1 MAGDRCRSAE
11 GKMAAKGFRP
21 AERNQM
27 NENRR
32 ILKACPIS
40 CFADEISPSV
50 DRQTAFMEELGIGWM
65 EFRSGDGKGVADY
78 TEAEAEA
85 LMSRLEAKKI
95 RISAVG
101 SPIGKIGI
109 LDDFEPHFAR
119 LSHVAELAKIWNTPY
134 IRAFSF
140 FIPEGEKPE
149 KFRDEVFR
157 RMDRMVELAAKKG
170 LILLH
175 ENEKEIYGDVASRCL
190 ELMEAF
196 GGENLKATFD
206 FANFVQCGQDTLE
219 AWDMLKEYVAY
230 VHVKDALF
238 DGGRVVPVGQGD
250 GNVKEILTR
259 LDQEGFQGFL
269 SLEPHL
275 ADFAGLS
282 GLEKNAAK
290 RGRTDTEAAF
300 ITAYEALQALLRG

>member
-1 MAGDRCRSAE
+1 MSDDRI
-11 GKMAAKGFRP
+11 
-21 AERNQM
+21 
-27 NENRR
+27 
-32 ILKACPIS
+32 ILKKCPIS
-40 CFADEISPSV
+40 CFADEIDSSV
-50 DRQTAFMEELGIGWM
+50 EKQMALMEELGIGWM

-85 LMSRLEAKKI
+85 LMRRLKGKKI
-95 RISAVG
+95 GVSAVG
-101 SPIGKIGI
+101 SPIGKISI
-109 LDDFEPHFAR
+109 MDDFEPHLESLA
-119 LSHVAELAKIWNTPY
+119 HIAELAKIWNTPY
-134 IRAFSF
+134 IRCFSF

-157 RMDRMVELAAKKG
+157 RMDRMVELAARKN
-170 LILLH
+170 LVLLH
-175 ENEKEIYGDVASRCL
+175 KNEKEIYGDLAPRCL
-190 ELMEAF
+190 ELMEEF

-219 AWDMLKEYVAY
+219 AWDMLKSHIAY

-250 GNVKEILTR
+250 GNVKEVLTR

-300 ITAYEALQALLRG
+300 ITAYEALQELLCR

>member
-1 MAGDRCRSAE
+1 MSDDRI
-11 GKMAAKGFRP
+11 
-21 AERNQM
+21 
-27 NENRR
+27 
-32 ILKACPIS
+32 ILKKCPIS
-40 CFADEISPSV
+40 CFADEIDSSV
-50 DRQTAFMEELGIGWM
+50 EKQMALMEELGIGWV

-85 LMSRLEAKKI
+85 LMRRLEGKKI
-95 RISAVG
+95 GVSAVG
-101 SPIGKIGI
+101 SPIGKISI
-109 LDDFEPHFAR
+109 TDDFEPHLGSLA
-119 LSHVAELAKIWNTPY
+119 HIAELAKIWNTPY
-134 IRAFSF
+134 IRCFSF

-157 RMDRMVELAAKKG
+157 RMDRMVELAARKN
-170 LILLH
+170 LVLLH
-175 ENEKEIYGDVASRCL
+175 ENEKEIYGDLAPRCL
-190 ELMEAF
+190 ELMEEF

-219 AWDMLKEYVAY
+219 AWDMLKSHIAY

-300 ITAYEALQALLRG
+300 ITAYEALQELLCR

>member
-1 MAGDRCRSAE
+1 MRDDRI
-11 GKMAAKGFRP
+11 
-21 AERNQM
+21 
-27 NENRR
+27 
-32 ILKACPIS
+32 ILKKCPIS
-40 CFADEISPSV
+40 CFADEIDSSV
-50 DRQTAFMEELGIGWM
+50 EKQMALMEELGIGWV

-85 LMSRLEAKKI
+85 LMRRLEGKKI
-95 RISAVG
+95 GVSAVG
-101 SPIGKIGI
+101 SPIGKISI
-109 LDDFEPHFAR
+109 TDDFEPHLESLA
-119 LSHVAELAKIWNTPY
+119 HIAELAKIWNTPY
-134 IRAFSF
+134 IRCFSF

-157 RMDRMVELAAKKG
+157 RMDRMVELAARKN
-170 LILLH
+170 LVLLH
-175 ENEKEIYGDVASRCL
+175 ENEKEIYGDLAPRCL
-190 ELMEAF
+190 ELMEEF

-219 AWDMLKEYVAY
+219 AWDMLKSHIAY

-250 GNVKEILTR
+250 GNVKEILIR

-300 ITAYEALQALLRG
+300 ITAYEALQELLCR

>member
-1 MAGDRCRSAE
+1 MSDDRI
-11 GKMAAKGFRP
+11 
-21 AERNQM
+21 
-27 NENRR
+27 
-32 ILKACPIS
+32 ILKKCPIS
-40 CFADEISPSV
+40 CFADEIDSSV
-50 DRQTAFMEELGIGWM
+50 EKQMALMEELGIGWV

-85 LMSRLEAKKI
+85 LMRRLEGKKI
-95 RISAVG
+95 GVSAVG
-101 SPIGKIGI
+101 SPIGKISI
-109 LDDFEPHFAR
+109 TDDFEPHLESLA
-119 LSHVAELAKIWNTPY
+119 HIAELAKIWNTPY
-134 IRAFSF
+134 IRCFSF

-157 RMDRMVELAAKKG
+157 RMDRMVELAARKN
-170 LILLH
+170 LVLLH
-175 ENEKEIYGDVASRCL
+175 ENEKEIYGDLAPRCL
-190 ELMEAF
+190 ELMEEF

>member
-1 MAGDRCRSAE
+1 MSDDRI
-11 GKMAAKGFRP
+11 
-21 AERNQM
+21 
-27 NENRR
+27 
-32 ILKACPIS
+32 ILKKCPIS
-40 CFADEISPSV
+40 CFADEIDSSV
-50 DRQTAFMEELGIGWM
+50 EKQMALMEELGIGWV

-85 LMSRLEAKKI
+85 LMRRLEGKKI
-95 RISAVG
+95 GVSAVG
-101 SPIGKIGI
+101 SPIGKISI
-109 LDDFEPHFAR
+109 TDDFEPHLESLA
-119 LSHVAELAKIWNTPY
+119 HIAELAKIWNTPY
-134 IRAFSF
+134 IRCFSF

-157 RMDRMVELAAKKG
+157 RMDRMVELAARKN
-170 LILLH
+170 LVLLH
-175 ENEKEIYGDVASRCL
+175 ENEKEIYGDLAPRCL
-190 ELMEAF
+190 ELMEEF

-219 AWDMLKEYVAY
+219 AWDMLKSHIAY

-300 ITAYEALQALLRG
+300 ITAYEALQELLCR

>member
-1 MAGDRCRSAE
+1 MSEDRI
-11 GKMAAKGFRP
+11 
-21 AERNQM
+21 
-27 NENRR
+27 
-32 ILKACPIS
+32 ILKKCPIS
-40 CFADEISPSV
+40 CFADEIDSSV
-50 DRQTAFMEELGIGWM
+50 EKQMALMEELGIGWM

-85 LMSRLEAKKI
+85 LMRRLEGKKI
-95 RISAVG
+95 GVSAVG
-101 SPIGKIGI
+101 SPIGKISI
-109 LDDFEPHFAR
+109 MDDFEPHLESLA
-119 LSHVAELAKIWNTPY
+119 HIAELAKIWNTPY
-134 IRAFSF
+134 IRCFSF

-157 RMDRMVELAAKKG
+157 RMDRMVELAARKN
-170 LILLH
+170 LVLLH
-175 ENEKEIYGDVASRCL
+175 ENEKEIYGDLAPRCL
-190 ELMEAF
+190 ELMEEF

-219 AWDMLKEYVAY
+219 AWDMLKNHVAY

-238 DGGRVVPVGQGD
+238 DGGRVVPAGQGD
-250 GNVKEILTR
+250 GNVKKILTC

-300 ITAYEALQALLRG
+300 ITAYEALQALLCG